1 MINQTQLLL
10 LLKVTILAFILG
22 SISLPHIIEL
32 VSPFWL
38 LLFFIYWLIYSDI
51 RGIFSAA
58 LILGLLLDVLQGA
71 ILGQN
76 ALALI
81 VSSAFILSVKKS
93 FFVSNLTTQQVYVFI
108 ASLVYLVL
116 FLMTHLVSRLQ
127 IQWLIIFVPFT
138 GALMWPSC
146 SLFVG
151 KTKAII
157 EFLLWI
163 KLGI

>member
-22 SISLPHIIEL
+22 SISLPIILEL

-38 LLFFIYWLIYSDI
+38 LMFFIYWLIYSDSN
-51 RGIFSAA
+51 GIFSAA

-108 ASLVYLVL
+108 ASLIYLVL
-116 FLMTHLVSRLQ
+116 FLMTYLVVQGLQ
-127 IQWLIIFVPFT
+127 IQWLILFVPFT
-138 GALMWPSC
+138 GALMWP
-146 SLFVG
+146 VVR
-151 KTKAII
+151 
-157 EFLLWI
+157 FLLA
-163 KLGI
+163 KLKQ

>member
-1 MINQTQLLL
+1 MINQTQPLL

-22 SISLPHIIEL
+22 SISLPNILEL

-38 LLFFIYWLIYSDI
+38 LMFFIYWLIYSDSN
-51 RGIFSAA
+51 GIFSAA
-58 LILGLLLDVLQGA
+58 LILGLLLDILQGA

-108 ASLVYLVL
+108 ASLIYLVL
-116 FLMTHLVSRLQ
+116 FLMTHLVVQGLK

-138 GALMWPSC
+138 GALMWP
-146 SLFVG
+146 VVR
-151 KTKAII
+151 
-157 EFLLWI
+157 FLLA
-163 KLGI
+163 KLKQ

>member
-1 MINQTQLLL
+1 MINQPQLLL

-22 SISLPHIIEL
+22 SISLPNILEL

-38 LLFFIYWLIYSDI
+38 LLFFIYWLIYSDSN
-51 RGIFSAA
+51 GIFSAA
-58 LILGLLLDVLQGA
+58 LILGLLLDILQGA

-81 VSSAFILSVKKS
+81 ISSAFILSVKKS

-108 ASLVYLVL
+108 ASLIYLIL
-116 FLMTHLVSRLQ
+116 FLVTHLVVQGLH

-138 GALMWPSC
+138 GALVWPI
-146 SLFVG
+146 VR
-151 KTKAII
+151 
-157 EFLLWI
+157 FLLA
-163 KLGI
+163 KLKQ

>member
-10 LLKVTILAFILG
+10 LIKITILAFILG
-22 SISLPHIIEL
+22 SISLPNILEL

-38 LLFFIYWLIYSDI
+38 LLFFIYWLIYSDSN
-51 RGIFSAA
+51 GIFSAA

-81 VSSAFILSVKKS
+81 ISSAFILSVKKS

-108 ASLVYLVL
+108 ASLIYLVL
-116 FLMTHLVSRLQ
+116 FLITHLTVQGLHV
-127 IQWLIIFVPFT
+127 QWLILFVPFT
-138 GALMWPSC
+138 GALVWP
-146 SLFVG
+146 VVR
-151 KTKAII
+151 
-157 EFLLWI
+157 FLLA
-163 KLGI
+163 KLNQ

>member
-10 LLKVTILAFILG
+10 LLKVTILAFIIG
-22 SISLPHIIEL
+22 SISLPNILEL

-38 LLFFIYWLIYSDI
+38 LLFFIYWLIYSDSN
-51 RGIFSAA
+51 GIFSAA
-58 LILGLLLDVLQGA
+58 LILGLLLDILQGA

-81 VSSAFILSVKKS
+81 ISSAFILSVKKS

-108 ASLVYLVL
+108 ASLIYLIL
-116 FLMTHLVSRLQ
+116 FLVTHLVVQGLH

-138 GALMWPSC
+138 GALVWP
-146 SLFVG
+146 VVR
-151 KTKAII
+151 
-157 EFLLWI
+157 FLLA
-163 KLGI
+163 KLKQ